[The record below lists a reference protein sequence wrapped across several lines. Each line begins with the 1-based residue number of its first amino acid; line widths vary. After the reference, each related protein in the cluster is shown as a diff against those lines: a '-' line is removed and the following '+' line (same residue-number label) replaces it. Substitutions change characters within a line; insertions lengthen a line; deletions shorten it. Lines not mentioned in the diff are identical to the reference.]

1 MRRAA
6 KVDSVQAEIV
16 EGLRKAGY
24 WVEVIGRPVD
34 LLVGRL
40 WEEAH
45 LETGEKKLGATW
57 YLLEVKTPTK
67 TGKRRKRK
75 DQEEQN
81 KFIAETGTS
90 VVTSLEQALEALR
103 GL

>member
-6 KVDSVQAEIV
+6 RVDLAQAEIV
-16 EGLRKAGY
+16 EELRRLGY
-24 WVEVIGRPVD
+24 RVEVISRPVD
-34 LLVGRL
+34 LLVGLIYSSGTR
-40 WEEAH
+40 WRI
-45 LETGEKKLGATW
+45 
-57 YLLEVKTPTK
+57 LEVKTPTK

-75 DQEEQN
+75 DQEEQDR
-81 KFIAETGTS
+81 FIAETGTP